1 MLPNDSP
8 AVAALLTF
16 AVTPGRIPEVL
27 CEVDPNGTVELRL
40 MVLANG
46 YAATLTLSGPKEAV
60 KETMN
65 VAVVELG
72 RTLAGGQDNQ
82 GR

>member
-1 MLPNDSP
+1 MLPNNSP
-8 AVAALLTF
+8 GVATLITF
-16 AVTPGRIPEVL
+16 AVSQGRIPEVL
-27 CEVDPNGTVELRL
+27 VEVSPAGYVELRL

-46 YAATLTLSGPKEAV
+46 YAATFTLSGPKEAV

-72 RTLAGGQDNQ
+72 RTLAGGQQ
-82 GR
+82 